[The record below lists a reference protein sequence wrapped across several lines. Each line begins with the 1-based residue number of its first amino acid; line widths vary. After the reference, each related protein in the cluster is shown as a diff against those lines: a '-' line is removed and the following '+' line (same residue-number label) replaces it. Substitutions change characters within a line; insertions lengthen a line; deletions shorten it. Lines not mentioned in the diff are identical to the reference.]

1 MKIAITGEG
10 VISAVGANKR
20 EVLQSLQCGR
30 SGIGMMRHLQSEHS
44 ELPVGEVAMSN
55 TQMKSALGVE
65 PEEPVCRTALMG
77 MMAIAEALDDAG
89 LSISDKTGSTVLVNG
104 TTVGGMDMSEKNIAA
119 IMAEGRPGSLNQH
132 DCGSCTKKTAEHFDG
147 FFDEITTISTACSSA
162 ANAIM
167 LGARLIAAGEAEI
180 VVAGGSEAL
189 SLFHLNG
196 FNSLMILD
204 GRQCRPFDA
213 TRSGLN
219 LGEGAAYVVLESER
233 SVNRRGVEP
242 HAWVA
247 GYGNACDA
255 FHQTATS
262 PDGRGAV
269 SAMQQALQ
277 VAGME
282 ASEIDYVNAHGTGT
296 QNNDSSESSAL
307 RSVFGEDMPLV
318 SSTKGFTGHT
328 TSAAGSIEAVI
339 CLLAMRNSFVPANLG
354 WRESTDDCIV
364 PTQGLSDVSIYKVMC
379 NSFGFGGNDTSLIFS
394 SSPVEIKDGLVS
406 YEEVKTISVARIND
420 ETELGSIRDYVKPM
434 EARRMGP
441 LQKAAFL
448 TSKRALS
455 DAGIDIPDAIIT
467 GTAYGCLD
475 NSERILMSMMS
486 EGEGAVKPTLF
497 MQSTHNTIGSDV
509 AIRLGCHGYNITY
522 TQCDDS
528 LNWAIR
534 DAKLLIRSGVCRNV
548 LVGAH
553 DETTPVLS
561 KLLGYESAG
570 RVSSISM
577 VLSC

>member
-10 VISAVGANKR
+10 IISAIGLNKQ
-20 EVLQSLQCGR
+20 EVLRSLQCGR
-30 SGIGMMRHLQSEHS
+30 SGIGVMRHLQSEHS
-44 ELPVGEVAMSN
+44 DIPVGEVAMSN
-55 TQMKSALGVE
+55 TQMKSVLGIE

-77 MMAIAEALDDAG
+77 MMAITEALNDAG
-89 LSISDKTGSTVLVNG
+89 LNISRKIGNTILVNG
-104 TTVGGMDMSEKNIAA
+104 TTVGGMDMSEKNFAT
-119 IMAEGRPGSLNQH
+119 IMAEGRPDSLNQH
-132 DCGSCTKKTAEHFDG
+132 DCGSCTKKTAERFGD

-167 LGARLIAAGEAEI
+167 LGARLITAGEVDI
-180 VVAGGSEAL
+180 VIAGGSEAL

-204 GRQCRPFDA
+204 SQQCRPFDV

-242 HAWVA
+242 HAWIA

-262 PDGRGAV
+262 PEGKGATL
-269 SAMQQALQ
+269 AMQQALR
-277 VAGME
+277 VAGIE

-296 QNNDSSESSAL
+296 QNNDSSESAAL
-307 RSVFGEDMPLV
+307 RSVFGETMPVV

-354 WRESTDDCIV
+354 WRESPDDCIV
-364 PTQGLSDVSIYKVMC
+364 PTMGLSNVSISKVMC

-394 SSPVEIKDGLVS
+394 SSPVEIKDGLMS
-406 YEEVKTISVARIND
+406 GIEVKTISVAQIND
-420 ETELGSIRDYVKPM
+420 EAELGAIRDYVKPI

-448 TSKRALS
+448 TSKRALKE
-455 DAGIDIPDAIIT
+455 AGIDIPDAIIT

-475 NSERILMSMMS
+475 NSERILLSMIE
-486 EGEGAVKPTLF
+486 EGECAVKPTLF
-497 MQSTHNTIGSDV
+497 MQSTHNTIGSEI

-528 LNWAIR
+528 LKWAIR
-534 DAKLLIRSGVCRNV
+534 DANLLIRSGLCRMV

-553 DETTPVLS
+553 DEMTPLLS
-561 KLLGYESAG
+561 KLLGYESIG

-577 VLSC
+577 ILSC

>member
-10 VISAVGANKR
+10 IISAIGLNKA
-20 EVLQSLQCGR
+20 EALQSLRSDR
-30 SGIGMMRHLQSEHS
+30 SGIGAMHHLQSEHRD
-44 ELPVGEVAMSN
+44 LPVGEVAMSN
-55 TQMKSALGVE
+55 ARMKSALGIE
-65 PEEPVCRTALMG
+65 PESQVSRTALMG
-77 MMAIAEALDDAG
+77 MMAIAEAVDDAG
-89 LSISDKTGSTVLVNG
+89 MKTSAKDGKVVLVNG
-104 TTVGGMDMSEKNIAA
+104 TTVGGMDLSEKNFDAIIA
-119 IMAEGRPGSLNQH
+119 GGQPGSLGQH
-132 DCGSCTKKTAEHFDG
+132 DCGSCTKKTAEYFG
-147 FFDEITTISTACSSA
+147 EFFDEVTTISTACSSA

-167 LGARLIAAGEAEI
+167 LGARLIAAGEAEV

-204 GRQCRPFDA
+204 HQQCRPFDA

-233 SVNRRGVEP
+233 SVIRRGVEP
-242 HAWVA
+242 HAWIA

-262 PDGRGAV
+262 PDGEGAV
-269 SAMQQALQ
+269 LAMQQALH
-277 VAGME
+277 VAGMA

-307 RSVFGEDMPLV
+307 RRVFGEEMPLV

-339 CLLAMRNSFVPANLG
+339 SLLAMRNSFVPANIG
-354 WRESTDDCIV
+354 WKESIDDCIV
-364 PTQGLSDVSIYKVMC
+364 PTMGVSNVSIGKVMC

-394 SSPVEIKDGLVS
+394 SSAVDIEETSKSEV
-406 YEEVKTISVARIND
+406 EVKTLSVAQING
-420 ETELGSIRDYVKPM
+420 ETELGEIRNYVKPL

-441 LQKAAFL
+441 LQKAAFI
-448 TSKRALS
+448 TSKRALK
-455 DAGIDIPDAIIT
+455 DAGIDKPDAIIT

-475 NSERILMSMMS
+475 NSERILMSMRD
-486 EGEGAVKPTLF
+486 EGESAVKPTLF
-497 MQSTHNTIGSDV
+497 MQSTHNTIGSEI

-522 TQCDDS
+522 TQCDES
-528 LNWAIR
+528 LKWAIR
-534 DAKLLIRSGVCRNV
+534 DAKMLIRSGVCRTV
-548 LVGAH
+548 LVGVH
-553 DETTPVLS
+553 DEMTPVLS
-561 KLLGYESAG
+561 KLLGYESTD
-570 RVSSISM
+570 RVSSLSM